1 MMRSSNGVPR
11 SPLPVHRDRWWA
23 LGLGLG
29 ALALYVA
36 TLAPSVATVF
46 DDSLEFQVVLPSL
59 GIAHPTGYPLYTI
72 LGWAFSHLPLQDLA
86 YRVNLFSA
94 LAGAATVGVLF
105 LVARQLGSSRLAAA
119 TVSTVFALSTTWWSQ
134 ATIAEVY
141 TLNGLFVALI
151 LYLTLS
157 LDTPRRQ
164 TPALHPRYPH
174 STTPPSTALSLAL
187 SFIFGLALTHHRTTL
202 LLAPAVAVYVL
213 WTDPGLL
220 RRPRDLALMAGAFLL
235 PLLLYLYLPL
245 RGQAITSL
253 DGTYTN
259 TWQGFVRH
267 VLASDYGAFLRDN
280 PLSVERPRRYS
291 LDLLISQMGLVCLFL
306 GVTGWLRWRE
316 QPRRYAFLAI
326 AYIANLLFALNYKTA
341 DVNVFY
347 LPATMIWLAV
357 AAVGLTM
364 LHDTLAAMLASQ
376 GRRLRLPGPYR
387 AWLAALDAL
396 LVAVVLFQ
404 PVTTTLQ
411 ILKTDT
417 RPQACNEMLAVG
429 ETPAFTPKRAGNWNA
444 YNCGRAI
451 LALPLP
457 PQSTVIGLL
466 GETTLLRYFQLAEGL
481 RPDVEL
487 ITADAEAAR
496 LAAVDQAMAAGK
508 SVYVTREMPG
518 LAERYSL
525 TSEGPLVRVWPAGEA
540 APADLPRQVDVPF
553 GDALRLVGWELAPC
567 LRTAPIGCVCRQP
580 GASIRSWAKN

>member
-1 MMRSSNGVPR
+1 M
-11 SPLPVHRDRWWA
+11 
-23 LGLGLG
+23 
-29 ALALYVA
+29 
-36 TLAPSVATVF
+36 
-46 DDSLEFQVVLPSL
+46 
-59 GIAHPTGYPLYTI
+59 I
-72 LGWAFSHLPLQDLA
+72 
-86 YRVNLFSA
+86 
-94 LAGAATVGVLF
+94 
-105 LVARQLGSSRLAAA
+105 
-119 TVSTVFALSTTWWSQ
+119 
-134 ATIAEVY
+134 
-141 TLNGLFVALI
+141 
-151 LYLTLS
+151 
-157 LDTPRRQ
+157 
-164 TPALHPRYPH
+164 
-174 STTPPSTALSLAL
+174 
-187 SFIFGLALTHHRTTL
+187 
-202 LLAPAVAVYVL
+202 

-280 PLSVERPRRYS
+280 PLAVERPRRYS

-316 QPRRYAFLAI
+316 QPRRYTFLAI
-326 AYIANLLFALNYKTA
+326 AYAANLLFALSYKTA
-341 DVNVFY
+341 DVDVFY

-411 ILKTDT
+411 ILETDA
-417 RPQACNEMLAVG
+417 RPQACNEVLAVG
-429 ETPAFTPKRAGNWNA
+429 EAPAFTPKRAGNWNA

-451 LALPLP
+451 LSLPLP

-553 GDALRLVGWELAPC
+553 GDALRLVGWDLAPVPANGADW
-567 LRTAPIGCVCRQP
+567 LRLQAAWRVNSLVGEELKVSARLLGPDGSVVASQDAIPVHWAYPTTAWRPGETVVNSYDFALPLETTGRNAYAVADPVSGIGRNGSGAVSALSEAARRSAWRRGRAGFAEWKDRIVVHGDENQNRRPPACRKP
-580 GASIRSWAKN
+580 PA